1 MSDSTIRQRI
11 QKMLGETTGQ
21 VSSAFMEISSG
32 LRSIAGSAE
41 IQKKLDRLFQKLM
54 DSNRALSAEFNELL
68 DQREKEV
75 PRFERLQEEKRR
87 LEVLYT
93 SGILFSSE
101 TELQSLMEKAI
112 DVVVRELGADEG
124 FIVLATDEGQIES
137 IYSRNMVPEEHPDAR
152 ELSTTVIR
160 NTLAQSKPLQVDRI
174 DADENFARRNSVLR
188 LGITA
193 VLCVPLLSGTKALG
207 AVYLDRRNKENPFTE
222 SDLVFLLSFGKQ
234 IVRGLET
241 SIEISSLQNKLVS
254 GTSMKFSD
262 LRAEFDCTGM
272 IGASRKL
279 FEVVRIASKIA
290 PTDAPVII
298 LGENGTGKDLL
309 AHAIHRNSRRRS
321 KQFVTINCGAIP
333 ADLLESELFGY
344 ESGAFTGATK
354 SKPGKLEAGNGGT
367 IFFDEIGEL
376 GVNLQA
382 KLLRVLQ
389 TREIERLGGVQPTR
403 IDVRFIAATNR
414 NIVEMIG
421 NGSFREDL
429 YYRLKVVE
437 VTMPPLR
444 ERTEDIKELAEYF
457 IKKYS
462 GSQGESSL
470 SQEALDVLEQYSWPG
485 NVRELE
491 NVVHRSIVLAK
502 EKTIGVS
509 DLPPELIEQCS
520 LEPMIPLGKPLLDA
534 ETGFRRMYIIRT
546 LRETNS
552 VAEAARVLGINR
564 THFYKLLA
572 QLEIEY

>member
-1 MSDSTIRQRI
+1 M
-11 QKMLGETTGQ
+11 
-21 VSSAFMEISSG
+21 
-32 LRSIAGSAE
+32 
-41 IQKKLDRLFQKLM
+41 
-54 DSNRALSAEFNELL
+54 
-68 DQREKEV
+68 
-75 PRFERLQEEKRR
+75 
-87 LEVLYT
+87 
-93 SGILFSSE
+93 
-101 TELQSLMEKAI
+101 
-112 DVVVRELGADEG
+112 
-124 FIVLATDEGQIES
+124 
-137 IYSRNMVPEEHPDAR
+137 
-152 ELSTTVIR
+152 
-160 NTLAQSKPLQVDRI
+160 
-174 DADENFARRNSVLR
+174 
-188 LGITA
+188 
-193 VLCVPLLSGTKALG
+193 
-207 AVYLDRRNKENPFTE
+207 
-222 SDLVFLLSFGKQ
+222 
-234 IVRGLET
+234 
-241 SIEISSLQNKLVS
+241 
-254 GTSMKFSD
+254 
-262 LRAEFDCTGM
+262 
-272 IGASRKL
+272 
-279 FEVVRIASKIA
+279 
-290 PTDAPVII
+290 
-298 LGENGTGKDLL
+298 
-309 AHAIHRNSRRRS
+309 
-321 KQFVTINCGAIP
+321 
-333 ADLLESELFGY
+333 FGY

-509 DLPPELIEQCS
+509 DLPPELIEHSS

>member
-1 MSDSTIRQRI
+1 MCSRMSDSTIRQRI

-309 AHAIHRNSRRRS
+309 AHAIRSFPVPFSPRIITGASVGAIFEAIRTTSNNFLLAPIMPVQSNSARRS
-321 KQFVTINCGAIP
+321 ENFIEVPET
-333 ADLLESELFGY
+333 SLFCR
-344 ESGAFTGATK
+344 E
-354 SKPGKLEAGNGGT
+354 
-367 IFFDEIGEL
+367 EIS
-376 GVNLQA
+376 
-382 KLLRVLQ
+382 
-389 TREIERLGGVQPTR
+389 
-403 IDVRFIAATNR
+403 IDVSSPRTICFPKERR
-414 NIVEMIG
+414 NTRSDSV
-421 NGSFREDL
+421 NGF
-429 YYRLKVVE
+429 
-437 VTMPPLR
+437 
-444 ERTEDIKELAEYF
+444 
-457 IKKYS
+457 
-462 GSQGESSL
+462 SL
-470 SQEALDVLEQYSWPG
+470 
-485 NVRELE
+485 
-491 NVVHRSIVLAK
+491 
-502 EKTIGVS
+502 
-509 DLPPELIEQCS
+509 
-520 LEPMIPLGKPLLDA
+520 
-534 ETGFRRMYIIRT
+534 FRRSR
-546 LRETNS
+546 
-552 VAEAARVLGINR
+552 
-564 THFYKLLA
+564 
-572 QLEIEY
+572 